1 MIHRTKAAARGK
13 WMRAEAS
20 RSGRAAMLFILIC
33 ILGRSAAGT
42 ELQLRYYGATWCAP
56 CHQVGP
62 MVERWVA
69 EHPDLRIVKLDYDTH
84 KADRERFSLLG
95 VPMLVL
101 LDGDRVIAKYGQNA
115 QKVADFSSDR
125 LEWWFES
132 TLESTRGKIDPQSQ

>member
-1 MIHRTKAAARGK
+1 MIQRAKTAAPGR
-13 WMRAEAS
+13 WVRAEA
-20 RSGRAAMLFILIC
+20 RSGCAALLFILIC
-33 ILGRSAAGT
+33 ILGRSAAGS

-56 CHQVGP
+56 CHRVGP
-62 MVERWVA
+62 MVDRWVA

-84 KADRERFSLLG
+84 KADRERFGLLG

-101 LDGDRVIAKYGQNA
+101 LDGDKVIAKYGQNA
-115 QKVADFSSDR
+115 QKVADFASDR